1 MRKNYHLNKIITLR
15 RLGFYLLVTKKQ
27 AGFFAGLMFVSFF
40 ILSAIPITFG
50 EEVSK
55 INDESLY
62 KRQITAD
69 SLRWEYEAKTAI
81 FTGNATMISKEGNI
95 TADKMIIF
103 FDEKDE
109 VEKITAEGNAD
120 LIREKQKC
128 GAEIIEIYPD
138 KNLILLEKSAWI
150 SSGKAMFKGEEISF
164 DTQKEIINITKGVK
178 GEISTGNNEEIKN
191 KNAK

>member
-1 MRKNYHLNKIITLR
+1 MRKNYHLNKIIHLR
-15 RLGFYLLVTKKQ
+15 RLGFYLLVTRKQ
-27 AGFFAGLMFVSFF
+27 AGFFAGLIFVSFF
-40 ILSAIPITFG
+40 VLSAIPITFG

-81 FTGNATMISKEGNI
+81 FTGNATMISKEGNL
-95 TADKMIIF
+95 TADKMTIF

-109 VEKITAEGNAD
+109 VEKITAEGNAN

-128 GAEIIEIYPD
+128 GGEIIDIYPSQD
-138 KNLILLEKSAWI
+138 LIILKQSAWI
-150 SSGKAMFKGEEISF
+150 SSDKAMFKGEEISF
-164 DTQKEIINITKGVK
+164 DTAKEIINITKGVK
-178 GEISTGNNEEIKN
+178 GEIQTESEEK
-191 KNAK
+191 